1 MIKWFEKHNRTSWE
15 IFVLIGLFIFYMSSL
30 SFSGVGDSTL
40 GSYSIIYHIVVF
52 FFFSLF
58 LQISLHKGK
67 EDWFLLI
74 AGIFISLAYGVSDEI
89 HQLFVAGR
97 QCSLL
102 DIVWDGVGIVFSAMI
117 YWISLEFKKQKL

>member
-1 MIKWFEKHNRTSWE
+1 MIKWFERHNRVSWE

-30 SFSGVGDSTL
+30 SFEGVSGAGL
-40 GSYSIIYHIVVF
+40 GIGSILYHIVVF

-67 EDWFLLI
+67 ENWFLLM

-89 HQLFVAGR
+89 HQLFVIGR
-97 QCSLL
+97 NCSLL
-102 DIVWDGVGIVFSAMI
+102 DVVWDGVGIVFSALV
-117 YWISLEFKKQKL
+117 YKISFEFRK